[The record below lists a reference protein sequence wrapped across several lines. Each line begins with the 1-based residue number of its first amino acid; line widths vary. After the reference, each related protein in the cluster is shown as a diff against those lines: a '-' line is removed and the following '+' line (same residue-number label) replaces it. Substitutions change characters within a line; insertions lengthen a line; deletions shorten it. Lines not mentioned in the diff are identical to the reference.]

1 MENSDTET
9 HTSADRLTVDSA
21 LGRKL
26 NVDSE
31 EDQKRNKQYFERSC
45 VELSS
50 EEELQVIPKVT
61 ADIDPGSALLQ
72 STSTGFGD
80 HDEQVFPSILEGG
93 CPVNAMDSDGCTDLH
108 RAASQGHGEVITELI
123 GKETSSVAD
132 HPLVANEGREE
143 LLQSGGE
150 GLIVVTTVHMEGGSP
165 PHQTVEG
172 GSPLHQ
178 TVEGG
183 SPLHQT
189 VEGESPLHQTVEGE
203 SPLHQTVEGGS
214 PLHQTVE
221 GGSPLHQTVEGG
233 SPLHQ
238 TVEGGSPLHQTV
250 EGGSPL
256 HQTVEGGSPPHQTVE
271 CGSPLHQTVDGGSTL
286 HQTVEGGSPLHQTVE
301 GGSPLH
307 QAVEGGS
314 PLHQAVWAGQ
324 EDVVSG
330 LLKAGCLV
338 NVVDSNGQ
346 SVLHAAAIVGHTELV
361 RLLVEHGLKVNVQDS
376 SGLTP
381 LHWAAVNNEVE
392 VVCELLRL
400 GALMTIPAEICGSPQ
415 HQAVVAGH
423 REVVSVLLD
432 AGCPVDI
439 VDSSGENVLHFAA
452 VAGCVDM
459 MDVLVQCGV
468 DPNAADSIGLTPLH
482 LAVASGK
489 LEAVRELLRLGAQA
503 SMTVVA
509 GISGTP
515 LHQAAFGGQKEMVLA
530 LLDAGCPVG
539 VAENTGKTALHF
551 ACAGGRVELLSLL
564 LEHGLDVNSADSEG
578 CTPLHLASHYGQL
591 QAVHTLLRLGGMAS
605 IANVAGTRG
614 TPLHQAALG
623 GHKDIVSVLLDAGC
637 PIDVEDSR
645 EASLMHFAAEGG
657 HVGMIAFLHEQ
668 GLHVHQTARDGR
680 TPLHHAAFSG
690 QLDAVSEL
698 LRLGATASMRTLA
711 VNGGTP
717 LHQAALGGHKEVMSA
732 LIDAGC
738 SPHTPDNSGKSILH
752 FAAQRGHSELL
763 RWSVEQGLDV
773 NKGDND
779 GCTPLHLAAYHKQLE
794 AVRELLELGGRG
806 SLVKDAG
813 DFGTPLHQ
821 AALGGHKDMAS
832 ILLNAGCPINVMKGC
847 DRSVLHFAAQG
858 GHVCLIELFV
868 EHGLDINLE
877 DNEGSTPLHFAAY
890 CNHIEAVRAVV
901 RLGGKSSL
909 TKVAGTSGTPLHQA
923 AVAGHKE
930 MVLELLDTGC
940 PIDLVD
946 SEGKNILHVSAAC
959 GHVDLTDFLVQCG
972 LDINSRDGNGL
983 TPLHWAAGNS
993 RVLVVYALLRMGAR
1007 LDIGAGQFG
1016 LNPLAQTICSFGS
1029 VDIISALIEVMEQH
1043 DELAASSEHGHLD
1056 RQDHISDTHAES
1068 PLDVRDGLGYTP
1080 LIWAAATGQVS
1091 VLQELVAHHCDI
1103 SVHSNFDLSL
1113 FEHAVMGGEMNHLME
1128 ISKVCGFRA
1137 QSLTHLIHILK
1148 DNKLMDPRK
1157 LLILGSISGD
1167 PLVIDT
1173 LSNEES
1179 VFTKAAHQTF
1189 IVAKNLLQDSLGR
1202 LISCSIYD
1210 ELGMSD
1216 IMTLTPLQISLLFF
1230 KWASCNEGIM
1240 MRKESKNYRVF
1251 IEQLISH
1258 PLTQFTVKELFP
1270 NGLSPLDVAR
1280 QFNFHDI
1287 ACMIE
1292 RAGGGPGM
1300 WADLPKEI
1308 KEKGI
1313 SSLLS
1318 LKALLSHDTGGQEAA
1333 LRIASHL
1340 FGEIPLST
1348 SVLKSEQMASNVLQ
1362 SKPELKLVFKHVLP
1376 RLHHLDS
1383 WFDVGVVLDME
1394 EDVLL
1399 DIESHS
1405 KQDRVAYRTMLSTW
1419 LKHGRHVTWQN
1430 LFDALWDYE
1439 PGRIVEEMK
1448 KNIIEELTCVSCC
1461 FFCFDKIKYFTS
1473 FQSIV
1478 LFTGQVS

>member
-1 MENSDTET
+1 MESSDTDT
-9 HTSADRLTVDSA
+9 HTSADRLTTDSA
-21 LGRKL
+21 LGGKL
-26 NVDSE
+26 HANSE
-31 EDQKRNKQYFERSC
+31 ENQKHNKQYFERSC
-45 VELSS
+45 VEQSS

-61 ADIDPGSALLQ
+61 ANKDPGTALLQ
-72 STSTGFGD
+72 STSTEFGD
-80 HDEQVFPSILEGG
+80 HDGHLWRSIVDRG
-93 CPVNAMDSDGCTDLH
+93 CPVDAVVSAGCTALH
-108 RAASQGHGEVITELI
+108 RAALGGHGEVIAELM
-123 GKETSSVAD
+123 GKEASLVAD
-132 HPLVANEGREE
+132 HPLFANDVREE

-150 GLIVVTTVHMEGGSP
+150 GLIAVTTVEG
-165 PHQTVEG
+165 E
-172 GSPLHQ
+172 SPLHQ

-221 GGSPLHQTVEGG
+221 GGSPLHQTVEGWSPLHQTVEGESPLHQTVEGG

-256 HQTVEGGSPPHQTVE
+256 HQTVEGGSPLHQAVE
-271 CGSPLHQTVDGGSTL
+271 GGSPLHQTVEGGSPLHQTVEGESPLHQTVEGGSPL

-307 QAVEGGS
+307 QAV
-314 PLHQAVWAGQ
+314 WAGQ
-324 EDVVSG
+324 EDMVSG
-330 LLKAGCLV
+330 LLKAGCPV

-376 SGLTP
+376 CGLTP
-381 LHWAAVNNEVE
+381 LHWAAGNNKVE

-400 GALMTIPAEICGSPQ
+400 GASMIIQAENCGSPL

-439 VDSSGENVLHFAA
+439 VDISGENVLHFAA
-452 VAGCVDM
+452 VTGCVDM
-459 MDVLVQCGV
+459 MDVLVQRGV
-468 DPNAADSIGLTPLH
+468 DPNAADNIGLTPLH

-489 LEAVRELLRLGAQA
+489 LEVVRELLRLGAQA
-503 SMTVVA
+503 SMTKVA

-539 VAENTGKTALHF
+539 VADNTGKTALHF

-564 LEHGLDVNSADSEG
+564 LEHGLDVNAADSEG

-591 QAVHTLLRLGGMAS
+591 QAVHALLRLGGMAS
-605 IANVAGTRG
+605 ITKVASTRG

-623 GHKDIVSVLLDAGC
+623 GHKDIVSALLDAGC

-645 EASLMHFAAEGG
+645 GASLMHFAAEGG
-657 HVGMIAFLHEQ
+657 HVGMIALLHKQ
-668 GLHVHQTARDGR
+668 GLHVHQTGRDGQ

-690 QLDAVSEL
+690 KLDAVSDL
-698 LRLGATASMRTLA
+698 LQLGATASMRTLA

-717 LHQAALGGHKEVMSA
+717 LHQAALGGHKEVVSA

-738 SPHTPDNSGKSILH
+738 SPHTPDYSGKSILH
-752 FAAQRGHSELL
+752 FAAQRGHTELL

-773 NKGDND
+773 NEGDND

-806 SLVKDAG
+806 SLGKGAG

-868 EHGLDINLE
+868 EHGLDINSE
-877 DNEGSTPLHFAAY
+877 DDEGSTPLHFAAY
-890 CNHIEAVRAVV
+890 CNHVEAVRAVV

-940 PIDLVD
+940 PIDVVD
-946 SEGKNILHVSAAC
+946 SDGKNILHVSAAS

-972 LDINSRDGNGL
+972 LEVNSRDSNGV
-983 TPLHWAAGNS
+983 TPLHWAAGNG

-1016 LNPLAQTICSFGS
+1016 LNPLSTTICSFGS
-1029 VDIISALIEVMEQH
+1029 VDIISALIEAMEQH
-1043 DELAASSEHGHLD
+1043 DELVAHSEHGHLD
-1056 RQDHISDTHAES
+1056 PEDHISDTHAKR
-1068 PLDVRDGLGYTP
+1068 PLDVRDGLGCTP
-1080 LIWAAATGQVS
+1080 AIWAAATGQVS

-1128 ISKVCGFRA
+1128 ISKFCGFRA
-1137 QSLTHLIHILK
+1137 QSFTHLIHVLK
-1148 DNKLMDPRK
+1148 DSKLMDPSK
-1157 LLILGSISGD
+1157 LLILGSFAGD

-1173 LSNEES
+1173 LSSEES
-1179 VFTKAAHQTF
+1179 VFTEAAHQTF
-1189 IVAKNLLQDSLGR
+1189 IITKNLLQDNLGFV
-1202 LISCSIYD
+1202 SCSIYD

-1216 IMTLTPLQISLLFF
+1216 TMSLTPLQISLLFF
-1230 KWASCNEGIM
+1230 KWASCNEGIT

-1251 IEQLISH
+1251 IERLISH
-1258 PLTQFTVKELFP
+1258 PLTQFTVNELFP

-1280 QFNFHDI
+1280 QFNFHYI

-1313 SSLLS
+1313 SSLVS
-1318 LKALLSHDTGGQEAA
+1318 LKALLSHDIGGQEAA
-1333 LRIASHL
+1333 LRIVSHL

-1348 SVLKSEQMASNVLQ
+1348 SVLESEEMASNVLQ
-1362 SKPELKLVFKHVLP
+1362 SKPELKLVFKYVLP
-1376 RLHHLDS
+1376 RLQHLDS

-1394 EDVLL
+1394 EDMLL

-1448 KNIIEELTCVSCC
+1448 RNIVKELTCVSCC
-1461 FFCFDKIKYFTS
+1461 FF
-1473 FQSIV
+1473 
-1478 LFTGQVS
+1478 LL